1 MKINKVSEAFTY
13 FGNFSKLIQ
22 KAEKIKEAFEDFQ
35 FSSHQEQSPNGIPA
49 PVYRL
54 TKANYSITIRVFRI
68 DIERA
73 IRENASDEDFLNYTA
88 DVAERLSKLDQLMG
102 NRVAYSNTE
111 FVENKDKEVVT
122 KMNELF
128 KVKEIYEE
136 GNADEFQLRLN
147 HIINIGG
154 EKVNS
159 IIIVQDGSVTHN
171 ATKAVIPVVF
181 INKDVNTVITNN
193 VFRFTLSK
201 ARTLL
206 PELMAEASRKTDV
219 LISRL

>member
-22 KAEKIKEAFEDFQ
+22 KAEKIKETFSDFQ
-35 FSSHQEQSPNGIPA
+35 FNSFQEQSPNGIPA

-54 TKANYSITIRVFRI
+54 TKNNYSITIRVFRI
-68 DIERA
+68 DVERA
-73 IRENASDEDFLNYTA
+73 IRDDMTDEDFLNYTS
-88 DVAERLSKLDQLMG
+88 DVCQRLSGLDQLLG

-122 KMNELF
+122 KLNGLF
-128 KVKEIYEE
+128 NVGGVYEE

-147 HIINIGG
+147 HIIDIEN

-171 ATKAVIPVVF
+171 ATKAIIPVVF
-181 INKDVNTVITNN
+181 INKDVNTIISNT
-193 VFRFTLSK
+193 VFRFNLNK

-206 PELMAEASRKTDV
+206 PELMAEANRKTNI
-219 LISRL
+219 LISKL

>member
-1 MKINKVSEAFTY
+1 M
-13 FGNFSKLIQ
+13 
-22 KAEKIKEAFEDFQ
+22 
-35 FSSHQEQSPNGIPA
+35 
-49 PVYRL
+49 
-54 TKANYSITIRVFRI
+54 
-68 DIERA
+68 
-73 IRENASDEDFLNYTA
+73 SDEDFLNYTA

-206 PELMAEASRKTDV
+206 SELMAEASRKTDV